1 MPESLYFP
9 RSLYETANLEQRLK
23 GLLQT
28 AGLKASVYASCNRFQ
43 SVKKWLLFQKNL
55 KRSFAPLTGMRESC
69 KLARVY
75 NEKKRVLF
83 PPCDDGGLKEVLR
96 LATYCLEA
104 FVVIDRDTQTFWNGT
119 GLEHLQ
125 PIPLFP
131 V

>member
-1 MPESLYFP
+1 
-9 RSLYETANLEQRLK
+9 
-23 GLLQT
+23 
-28 AGLKASVYASCNRFQ
+28 
-43 SVKKWLLFQKNL
+43 
-55 KRSFAPLTGMRESC
+55 MRESC
-69 KLARVY
+69 KLAGVY